1 MTTFNQHSQPIPTIS
16 TCFHTFLLPGT
27 EQLAKYTQ
35 TVSTA
40 LSKYETSAQ
49 HNTFKQI
56 LITFKYITQCHTAL
70 AQHLQASKRQKEA
83 ADTQISM
90 LPGIPGSAMCVQNLH
105 DSRGP
110 AIRITYRISLRSSS
124 LWEPRHPLLKVV
136 KTFYTL
142 ARLQSTL
149 TLLQTLTV
157 YYTSTSTSTCTVH
170 TS

>member
-1 MTTFNQHSQPIPTIS
+1 VTTFNQHSQPIPTIS

-56 LITFKYITQCHTAL
+56 LITFKYIPQCHTAL
-70 AQHLQASKRQKEA
+70 AKYTPASKQAGERQNEA

-142 ARLQSTL
+142 ARLQSTPAL
-149 TLLQTLTV
+149 FID
-157 YYTSTSTSTCTVH
+157 
-170 TS
+170 